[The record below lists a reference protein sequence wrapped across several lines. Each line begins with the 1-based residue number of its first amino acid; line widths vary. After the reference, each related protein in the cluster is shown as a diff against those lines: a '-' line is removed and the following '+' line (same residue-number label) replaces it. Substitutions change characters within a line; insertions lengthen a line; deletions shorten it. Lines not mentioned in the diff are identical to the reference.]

1 MPIKFTDFAL
11 GIHEIRWLDREV
23 WLIVQPWG
31 ELVVAKLG
39 AQILHYQPKQQQP
52 VFWINSDAQLA
63 GLKSTGLKHA
73 AQPSASIIT
82 DKIKPMRG
90 GVPLCWPWFGLHQQ
104 DSTQPQHGVARISQ
118 WQLTSH
124 TLNDSVSDA
133 AVFSFTP
140 VSLEP
145 FLLGE
150 KSSPTTEF
158 ALQFEISVAENYL
171 QMRLI
176 TNNIGDR
183 PQQLTQAIHSYF
195 LVGDCA
201 QLQIKGLS
209 GCDYFDKLDNNI
221 LKRQT
226 AELDHIGAI
235 DNIYQHTGQVTIVDP
250 LLQREIQISK
260 KYSGSTIVWNPG
272 AEAKKIDILEGGKRF
287 ICVEAGNT
295 VFEKL
300 LVNPGESVE
309 IVQEITV
316 I

>member
-1 MPIKFTDFAL
+1 MPINFADFTP

-52 VFWINSDAQLA
+52 VFWINSNAQLA
-63 GLKSTGLKHA
+63 GSKSVGLKHA
-73 AQPSASIIT
+73 AQRNASIPT
-82 DKIKPMRG
+82 DKLKPMRG
-90 GVPLCWPWFGLHQQ
+90 GVPLCWPWFGEHQQ
-104 DSTQPQHGVARISQ
+104 DTTKPQHGVARISQ
-118 WQLTSH
+118 WQLSSH
-124 TLNDSVSDA
+124 ALNDSASGG

-140 VSLEP
+140 VTLEP
-145 FLLGE
+145 FFLGE
-150 KSSPTTEF
+150 KSSPSAEF
-158 ALQFEISVAENYL
+158 TLQFEVSVAKNYL
-171 QMRLI
+171 KMRLI
-176 TNNIGDR
+176 TKNVSDQ

-209 GCDYFDKLDNNI
+209 GCDYFDKLDNNS

-226 AELDHIGAI
+226 AELGCIGAI

-272 AEAKKIDILEGGKRF
+272 AQAKKIDIIDGGNRF

-295 VFEKL
+295 AFERL
-300 LVNPGESVE
+300 LVNSGESVE
-309 IVQEITV
+309 LVQEIT
-316 I
+316 IY